1 MDINQYEWVIVRKKP
16 TFWQGTLRR
25 GIVLI
30 PLFAAAS
37 YGIITFSLTQKFF
50 KTEELL
56 IILECICFFIFVVIN
71 SLWYMIS
78 NAKPESLIHYKVSEL
93 GVSRE
98 KKNTPISAFKNP
110 RVEEFLK
117 KTALPYQEW
126 RKQTN
131 NTAEFI
137 ELTLDTNQGKIKLD
151 FPGEYERQK
160 CIRTLQ
166 EYLHPTPITEITN
179 Q

>member
-1 MDINQYEWVIVRKKP
+1 MDINQYEWVIVRQKP
-16 TFWQGTLRR
+16 TFWRGTLQR

-37 YGIITFSLTQKFF
+37 YGVVTLSLNQKFF
-50 KTEELL
+50 KIEEMLV
-56 IILECICFFIFVVIN
+56 ILEGICFFSFVVIN
-71 SLWYMIS
+71 SIWYMVS
-78 NAKPESLIHYKVSEL
+78 NAKPESLVHYKVSEQ
-93 GVSRE
+93 GISRE
-98 KKNTPISAFKNP
+98 KKNTPLSAFKNS
-110 RVEEFLK
+110 RVDELLK

-126 RKQTN
+126 RKQTGN
-131 NTAEFI
+131 PAEFI

-166 EYLHPTPITEITN
+166 EYLHPTPISEVTN